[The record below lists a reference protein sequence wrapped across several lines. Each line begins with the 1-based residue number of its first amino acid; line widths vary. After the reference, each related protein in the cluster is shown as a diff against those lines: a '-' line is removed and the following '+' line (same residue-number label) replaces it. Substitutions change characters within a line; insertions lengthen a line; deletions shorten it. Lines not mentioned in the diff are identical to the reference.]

1 MNTSMAVMRTCIAA
15 VAVLALAMLTAG
27 PVLAH
32 SEGLTPYRYVVAP
45 AGVESEGPAEAGVS
59 SHAGALLTAALAQRR
74 RRPPAA

>member
-1 MNTSMAVMRTCIAA
+1 MAATRTCVAA
-15 VAVLALAMLTAG
+15 VAVLALGLLSAG
-27 PVLAH
+27 PVFVH

-59 SHAGALLTAALAQRR
+59 THAGALLTAALAQRR

>member
-1 MNTSMAVMRTCIAA
+1 MTATAATRTCVAA
-15 VAVLALAMLTAG
+15 VAVLALGLLVAG
-27 PVLAH
+27 PAFAH